1 MGYRLNMRKKN
12 LLVSIHV
19 LGAMAW
25 FGGTLGMLILGIYMG
40 NAENGEQLYY
50 TLSSMHMIDGTV
62 IKYPAMV
69 VLITGL
75 MLSVWT
81 HWGLTKHYWVLIK
94 LVTTFLIILLG
105 ILFLSDGLSFLIAT
119 AEKYHLAALQNAS
132 FHRTSV
138 SLTLGAIFNVAA
150 MVMMTLVTYYKP
162 FGKIKRKAKPESR

>member
-1 MGYRLNMRKKN
+1 
-12 LLVSIHV
+12 
-19 LGAMAW
+19 
-25 FGGTLGMLILGIYMG
+25 LILGIYMG

-50 TLSSMHMIDGTV
+50 TLSSMHMIDGTL

-94 LVTTFLIILLG
+94 LVSTFFIIMLG

-119 AEKYHLAALQNAS
+119 AEKDHLAALQNAS
-132 FHRTSV
+132 FHRTSI

-162 FGKIKRKAKPESR
+162 FGKIKRKPKPESR